1 MTLSFNMF
9 DPAWMDLFLDYL
21 DRERGVSKHT
31 LDAYAR
37 DLSQFHAYLE
47 NSQRANLSEWDARL
61 WEGFIHYLRKRSL
74 TESSIARKLSAV
86 RAMLKYLKRKGL
98 ISRLPSDETTH
109 TKPHRALPDT
119 LSPNEM
125 RRLLLQ
131 PPLENAPGLRD
142 RTMLELMYATG
153 LRVSELLGLR
163 LQDLNL
169 VERVLRV
176 QGKRGRERLIPLNAP
191 AAEWIQRYLTEARPA
206 LLGKRTSPYL
216 FLNCRGGSLSRTAF
230 WNKIKEYAALAEIT
244 KNVTPHT
251 LRHSFAVHLL
261 NGGADL
267 RIVQELLGH
276 ADLSTTQIY
285 TQVSLDRLKEVYK
298 KAHPRA

>member
-1 MTLSFNMF
+1 MF
-9 DPAWMDLFLDYL
+9 EPTWIDLFLDYL
-21 DRERGVSKHT
+21 DRERGLSKHT
-31 LDAYAR
+31 LDAYAH
-37 DLSQFHAYLE
+37 DLNQFYAYLE
-47 NSQRANLSEWDARL
+47 SSQRLNLSEWDTHL
-61 WEGFIHYLRKRSL
+61 WEGFIYYLRKCSL

-86 RAMLKYLKRKGL
+86 HAILKYLKRKGL
-98 ISRLPSDETTH
+98 INQLPSDEQAH
-109 TKPHRALPDT
+109 TKPHRTLPST

-131 PPLENAPGLRD
+131 PPLNNPLGLRD

-163 LQDLNL
+163 LNDLNM

-176 QGKRGRERLIPLNAP
+176 QGKRGRERLIPLSAT
-191 AAEWIQRYLTEARPA
+191 AAEWIQHYLTEARPA
-206 LLGKRTSPYL
+206 LLGKRTSSHL
-216 FLNCRGGSLSRTAF
+216 FLNHRGNALSRISF
-230 WNKIKEYAALAEIT
+230 WNKIKEYTALAGIT

-251 LRHSFAVHLL
+251 LRHSFAIHLL

-285 TQVSLDRLKEVYK
+285 TQISLDRLKEVYK